1 MLRIGSN
8 IDLAEKISEGGTANV
23 FFGVNS
29 WTGAPV
35 AVKEL
40 KSNFFESQFVRD
52 KFKAEANKYLY
63 LQHTN
68 IVSLVD
74 FIDDGSSLYLVM
86 EYVDGL
92 DLNRYQNEVTGPMPV
107 SMAAILIC
115 ETLKAIAYAHSKG
128 IIHLDIKPSN
138 IMLSNNEEIK
148 VIDFGI
154 SHDADEKQSDKIIG
168 TPSYMSPE
176 QVKRGGQVD
185 FRTDIYALG
194 VTLYELITGRPPYD
208 SCSSREELFESIK
221 KGPFPKVSGQSE
233 VCSIISK
240 ATSISKGDRY
250 QDCDEFYNDLI
261 QLV

>member
-1 MLRIGSN
+1 MKQIGSN
-8 IDLAEKISEGGTANV
+8 IDLAEQISEGGTANV

-40 KSNFFESQFVRD
+40 KSSFFESQFVRD

-68 IVSLVD
+68 IVNLVD
-74 FIDDGSSLYLVM
+74 FIDDGDSLYLVM

-128 IIHLDIKPSN
+128 IVHLDIKPSN
-138 IMLSNNEEIK
+138 IMLSNTEEIK

-154 SHDADEKQSDKIIG
+154 SHDAEEKQSDKILG

-176 QVKRGGQVD
+176 QVKLGKVD
-185 FRTDIYALG
+185 FRTDIYAIG
-194 VTLYELITGRPPYD
+194 VTLYELITGRPPFD
-208 SCSSREELFESIK
+208 SCSSREELFDSIK
-221 KGPFPKVSGQSE
+221 NVPFPIISDNPIVS
-233 VCSIISK
+233 SIITKATNKSK
-240 ATSISKGDRY
+240 ADRY
-250 QDCDEFYNDLI
+250 QDCEGFYDDLI